1 MKVMTPRRLFP
12 FWILLLSQTVFAHGL
27 LLIDQDAQATA
38 RGDAFVAT
46 ADNPS
51 AIYYNPAG
59 ITQLAG
65 QQLRLG
71 GYAALYAVQYRS
83 TANVETDSKQELIAL
98 PQFYYTFV
106 PANVPFAF
114 GLGLYSPFGLNMEWP
129 ENSGF
134 RSIALEGSVEYF
146 TLHPV
151 IAWRVHPTF
160 SIAAGPTLN
169 YSEMDLK
176 QGLSPFAGN
185 DSFRFTGDAFAPGF
199 TVGAR
204 WQPLEQLA
212 FGIVYRSSTTLNYS
226 GHTDTES
233 ITPPL
238 SLRQNANA
246 EFEFPQRVTFG
257 LSWRPTTN
265 WNAEFDADWTDW
277 SSFGTVLIH
286 QTTPVPPLVLD
297 WRSSWFFSW
306 GLTRQFAHGW
316 HASAGYIFS
325 ENSVPDEHFNPLVP
339 DTDRHAFSVGVG
351 QTKERWSWNIAYQFT
366 YGVPRTV
373 NGSTLSPVG
382 QSADGKYEFTAHALT
397 AFRS

>member
-1 MKVMTPRRLFP
+1 M
-12 FWILLLSQTVFAHGL
+12 FAHGL
-27 LLIDQDAQATA
+27 LLIDQDAEATA

-65 QQLRLG
+65 QQVRLG
-71 GYAALYAVQYRS
+71 AYAATYAVQYRS
-83 TANVETDSKQELIAL
+83 AANMESDSKQELITL

-106 PANVPFAF
+106 PTNVPFAF

-146 TLHPV
+146 TVQPV

-169 YSEMDLK
+169 YSQIDLK

-185 DSFRFTGDAFAPGF
+185 DSFRFKGDAFAPGF
-199 TVGAR
+199 TVGTR

-212 FGIVYRSSTTLNYS
+212 FGIVYRSSTTLKYS

-233 ITPPL
+233 ILPPL
-238 SLRQNANA
+238 SLRQNATT

-277 SSFGTVLIH
+277 SSFGTVAIH
-286 QTTPVPPLVLD
+286 QTAPVPPLVLD
-297 WRSSWFFSW
+297 WRPSWFFSW

-325 ENSVPDEHFNPLVP
+325 ENSVPDGHFNPLVP

-351 QTKERWSWNIAYQFT
+351 QTKGCWSWDISYQFT
-366 YGVPRTV
+366 CGVPRTV
-373 NGSTLSPVG
+373 DGSTLSPVG

-397 AFRS
+397 ASVGYRF